1 MKKITK
7 VCVATTI
14 AFSTLLDASVTG
26 ALVQQPTAHAATS
39 SYYNYDGY
47 AGQNASFV
55 LDKHF
60 KNAVK
65 AENVTF
71 NGIKLKATTSSKNVK
86 KYDQY
91 FRNVSKDGKTAS
103 LLDLNVTG
111 KMTLDQLNKT
121 YGKDLQKVNNQKHNT
136 TGIYFYQPNSK
147 GMTVWFDVDNGKV
160 DRVVIGYS
168 TVKQAM
174 KESK

>member
-1 MKKITK
+1 M
-7 VCVATTI
+7 
-14 AFSTLLDASVTG
+14 
-26 ALVQQPTAHAATS
+26 
-39 SYYNYDGY
+39 
-47 AGQNASFV
+47 
-55 LDKHF
+55 
-60 KNAVK
+60 
-65 AENVTF
+65 
-71 NGIKLKATTSSKNVK
+71 K

-91 FRNVSKDGKTAS
+91 FRNVSKDGKNAS